1 MLIMVRIPS
10 ALVGGPLLLLRVL
23 LLLLRLLMAPV
34 LRSRRVVL
42 EDKSMI
48 LLHLSGLVQMSV
60 LLGHSLGP
68 RVSTLIAL
76 VILMSWV
83 ASLLVIILP
92 ASPIVIPAVVVLRLP
107 LVVVVVVGLIFILVL
122 TSFSVLVAASLVVT
136 IILVLRGLLLRM
148 VATVIGRGGIIDR
161 FVPQNAPGLVLVV
174 VSELGIVLLV
184 IVVLQLDAV
193 VKASNTF
200 YIELGV
206 TSFPIGCCDLC
217 LWSWI
222 ALFLMARL
230 LKIDFQDSWCNLRLR
245 SNVTILRDE
254 VIHVPSRVINLY
266 L

>member
-1 MLIMVRIPS
+1 
-10 ALVGGPLLLLRVL
+10 
-23 LLLLRLLMAPV
+23 
-34 LRSRRVVL
+34 
-42 EDKSMI
+42 
-48 LLHLSGLVQMSV
+48 
-60 LLGHSLGP
+60 
-68 RVSTLIAL
+68 
-76 VILMSWV
+76 
-83 ASLLVIILP
+83 
-92 ASPIVIPAVVVLRLP
+92 
-107 LVVVVVVGLIFILVL
+107 
-122 TSFSVLVAASLVVT
+122 
-136 IILVLRGLLLRM
+136 M